1 MKVAKD
7 LLYSNDHEWV
17 RVEGEEAF
25 IGISDFAQHQLGD
38 IVYVELPEIND
49 ELAKEDSFS
58 AIESVKAAADIYMPV
73 GGAVVEVNEALL
85 DDPALINSDPYENWL
100 IKVTLSDKAELD
112 ALMTSEEYEN
122 FIAEE
127 E

>member
-17 RVEGEEAF
+17 KVEGEHAF
-25 IGISDFAQHQLGD
+25 IGISDFAQNQLGD
-38 IVYVELPEIND
+38 IVYVELPEIDD
-49 ELAKEDSFS
+49 ELEKEDSFS
-58 AIESVKAAADIYMPV
+58 AIESVKAAADVYMPV
-73 GGAVVEVNEALL
+73 GGTVVEVNEALL

-100 IKVTLSDKAELD
+100 IKVTLSDQAELD
-112 ALMTSEEYEN
+112 ELMTSEEYEN

>member
-17 RVEGEEAF
+17 KVEGDHAF

-38 IVYVELPEIND
+38 IVYVELPEVED
-49 ELAKEDSFS
+49 ELDKEDAFS
-58 AIESVKAAADIYMPV
+58 AIESVKAAADVYMPV
-73 GGAVVEVNEALL
+73 GGTVVEVNEALL
-85 DDPALINSDPYENWL
+85 DDPALINNDPYDNWI
-100 IKVTLSDKAELD
+100 IKVILSDKAELD
-112 ALMTSEEYEN
+112 ELMTSEEYEN

>member
-17 RVEGEEAF
+17 KVEGDHAF

-38 IVYVELPEIND
+38 IVYVELPEVED
-49 ELAKEDSFS
+49 ELEKEDAFS
-58 AIESVKAAADIYMPV
+58 AIESVKAAADVYMPV
-73 GGAVVEVNEALL
+73 GGTVVEVNEALL
-85 DDPALINSDPYENWL
+85 DDPALINNDPYDNWI
-100 IKVTLSDKAELD
+100 IKVILSDKAELD
-112 ALMTSEEYEN
+112 ELMTSEEYEN

>member
-17 RVEGEEAF
+17 KVEGEFAF
-25 IGISDFAQHQLGD
+25 IGISDFAQNQLGD
-38 IVYVELPEIND
+38 IVYVELPEVED
-49 ELAKEDSFS
+49 ELEKEDSFS
-58 AIESVKAAADIYMPV
+58 AIESVKAAADVYMPV
-73 GGAVVEVNEALL
+73 GGTVVEVNEVLL
-85 DDPALINSDPYENWL
+85 DDPALINTEPYDNWI

-112 ALMTSEEYEN
+112 ELMTSEEYEN